1 MPPYLYQSFAGYAP
15 AFPNLSLLP
24 HMLGAHMPM
33 PFLVG
38 YSILTTLSSFIPSLL
53 GLVAVAWILT
63 YQILS
68 LLGKTRHPS
77 MPPIPLIISKTGFL
91 RDNGGAISGNI
102 FNIGATNS
110 TREYRDYLKKS
121 RAEHLPLHPAI
132 MPVELARK
140 CISFTTRPGDLVVDP
155 MGGSLTTAV
164 AAEQLGRRWICSD
177 ISLGYLAGA
186 RHRFPER
193 KENAPLLEEY
203 LSLLPQESA

>member
-77 MPPIPLIISKTGFL
+77 MPPIPLIKGCVSSFFGVYLLSLFVMIPIQIKTQMTL
-91 RDNGGAISGNI
+91 QQKSTERLLARTTAIQHNKTPTPAPAKKPDTQTPEQNTQNLQTKTSPDT
-102 FNIGATNS
+102 APSQDQTPHPLPDAAQKKSDS
-110 TREYRDYLKKS
+110 TTKSYLK
-121 RAEHLPLHPAI
+121 
-132 MPVELARK
+132 
-140 CISFTTRPGDLVVDP
+140 
-155 MGGSLTTAV
+155 SLMNH
-164 AAEQLGRRWICSD
+164 I
-177 ISLGYLAGA
+177 
-186 RHRFPER
+186 
-193 KENAPLLEEY
+193 
-203 LSLLPQESA
+203 PQTD

>member
-1 MPPYLYQSFAGYAP
+1 
-15 AFPNLSLLP
+15 
-24 HMLGAHMPM
+24 
-33 PFLVG
+33 
-38 YSILTTLSSFIPSLL
+38 
-53 GLVAVAWILT
+53 
-63 YQILS
+63 
-68 LLGKTRHPS
+68 
-77 MPPIPLIISKTGFL
+77 
-91 RDNGGAISGNI
+91 
-102 FNIGATNS
+102 
-110 TREYRDYLKKS
+110 
-121 RAEHLPLHPAI
+121 